1 MESIL
6 WKDIPV
12 FRRSC
17 QICHFRDS
25 EETEGV
31 AVEQMM
37 AVGIPLVVTNNE
49 TLLYFSDNMGV
60 TLSQDK
66 PLDTTVTTPQGIQ

>member
-1 MESIL
+1 MYGKYI

-12 FRRSC
+12 FRRSF
-17 QICHFRDS
+17 QICHFR
-25 EETEGV
+25 ETEGI
-31 AVEQMM
+31 AIDQMM